1 VISRRRAR
9 ESSCPEGGATVV
21 PAMRVGGN
29 DLAYKPSRE
38 VHQMD
43 AMSLL
48 KRQHKEVKG
57 LFKKIEKAS
66 RANERRQLLDQ
77 IATALEGHTTIEE
90 EMFYPAVRELGTKK
104 GEEMV
109 NEAFEEHHV
118 VKLVLAE
125 LPKVD
130 VEDERFEAKMTVLS
144 ELVEHHVEEE
154 EKEMFKLAK
163 RIGEDELDELG
174 ERMMERFEQLSA
186 RGPQRRAA

>member
-1 VISRRRAR
+1 
-9 ESSCPEGGATVV
+9 
-21 PAMRVGGN
+21 
-29 DLAYKPSRE
+29 
-38 VHQMD
+38 MD
-43 AMSLL
+43 AIALL
-48 KRQHKEVKG
+48 KRQHKEVRG
-57 LFKKIEKAS
+57 LFKKVEKAE
-66 RANERRQLLDQ
+66 RANERRQLMEQ
-77 IATALEGHTTIEE
+77 IAAALEGHTTIEE

-109 NEAFEEHHV
+109 DEAFEEHHV

-130 VEDERFEAKMTVLS
+130 PEDDRFDAKMTVLS

-163 RIGEDELDELG
+163 KIGDDELDELG

-186 RGPQRRAA
+186 RGSQRKAA